1 MFVYSIQVYERVA
14 FTWALDYAAL
24 SLAPG
29 ASGLGPGGGGGG
41 GAEDVVRLRRRFA
54 SQSRC
59 RVAASVRA
67 ADAGASCTALAAHNS
82 FRSPL
87 AFVAC
92 SDRSVRALDMG
103 APGGPRE
110 VLRVPE
116 AHARAVHALAL
127 PAASCFADV
136 SAASLNCFLTAS
148 TDGPAAGVG
157 AGAGAGAG
165 GGSSEGASG
174 GLLRLWDI
182 RANRCARQLF
192 GGHVNRV
199 HACGAAL
206 SPCLTYAAVGS
217 EDRCAVVYDLRTGR
231 AAAKLRGAGDAVT
244 SVAWSPL
251 ACTLA
256 AGSLDGGVRFY
267 AAP

>member
-1 MFVYSIQVYERVA
+1 MASSSSSSSS
-14 FTWALDYAAL
+14 AA
-24 SLAPG
+24 A
-29 ASGLGPGGGGGG
+29 GG
-41 GAEDVVRLRRRFA
+41 GAGDDVDADVETAFARL
-54 SQSRC
+54 
-59 RVAASVRA
+59 AAS
-67 ADAGASCTALAAHNS
+67 L
-82 FRSPL
+82 
-87 AFVAC
+87 
-92 SDRSVRALDMG
+92 
-103 APGGPRE
+103 
-110 VLRVPE
+110 
-116 AHARAVHALAL
+116 
-127 PAASCFADV
+127 DV

-148 TDGPAAGVG
+148 TDGPAAG
-157 AGAGAGAG
+157 AGAGAG
-165 GGSSEGASG
+165 GSAGEGASG

-182 RANRCARQLF
+182 RANACARQLF

-231 AAAKLRGAGDAVT
+231 ALAKLRGAGDVVT

-251 ACTLA
+251 TCTLA

>member
-1 MFVYSIQVYERVA
+1 
-14 FTWALDYAAL
+14 
-24 SLAPG
+24 
-29 ASGLGPGGGGGG
+29 
-41 GAEDVVRLRRRFA
+41 VRLRRRFA

-148 TDGPAAGVG
+148 TDGPAAG
-157 AGAGAGAG
+157 AG
-165 GGSSEGASG
+165 GSGASSSEGASG